1 MNEDTKIKFY
11 SLGSQKIDLLKNI
24 GNDEFDFSKTIFSSS
39 SFDNALIKVIEKD
52 IDSLDIKI
60 NKIVSDIKSKMHDIG
75 VNCELNITYGI
86 NDIDKIISSIDK
98 SIKNLTNFK
107 NSNKVGFFSLDKKN
121 KRQKLLLIDN
131 TIDYIKKSKIEIIS
145 MSDEYIKLCKRK
157 ETLSPEENYVLEDEY
172 EENPLERTINFYIKQ
187 KEEAK
192 N

>member
-1 MNEDTKIKFY
+1 M
-11 SLGSQKIDLLKNI
+11 
-24 GNDEFDFSKTIFSSS
+24 
-39 SFDNALIKVIEKD
+39 
-52 IDSLDIKI
+52 
-60 NKIVSDIKSKMHDIG
+60 
-75 VNCELNITYGI
+75 
-86 NDIDKIISSIDK
+86 
-98 SIKNLTNFK
+98 
-107 NSNKVGFFSLDKKN
+107 DKKN